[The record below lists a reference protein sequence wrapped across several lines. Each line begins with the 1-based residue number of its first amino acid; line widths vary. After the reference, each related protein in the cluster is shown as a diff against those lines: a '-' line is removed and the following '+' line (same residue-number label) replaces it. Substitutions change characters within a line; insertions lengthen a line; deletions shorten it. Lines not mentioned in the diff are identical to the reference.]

1 MVDPR
6 GTSEMH
12 RICHTYAGSME
23 AVETWL
29 SVEENEEVASAIV
42 GDMVE
47 NLCNENV
54 LQMDASSD
62 DEVDHVAQGGSGQ
75 SLGAAAPPPPPYGGV
90 AEHFCE
96 LEDTAEKCG
105 MSEVSYHL
113 RKAKLAWMS
122 AFGERETK
130 QTCMR
135 DYMET

>member
-1 MVDPR
+1 
-6 GTSEMH
+6 MH
-12 RICHTYAGSME
+12 RICHTCAGSME
-23 AVETWL
+23 EVETWL

-47 NLCNENV
+47 DLCNESV

-62 DEVDHVAQGGSGQ
+62 DEVDHVAYGGAGQ
-75 SLGAAAPPPPPYGGV
+75 SSGVAAPPRPPYGGV
-90 AEHFCE
+90 AQHFCE

>member
-12 RICHTYAGSME
+12 RIRHTCATSRESETSGAGS
-23 AVETWL
+23 
-29 SVEENEEVASAIV
+29 S
-42 GDMVE
+42 
-47 NLCNENV
+47 
-54 LQMDASSD
+54 
-62 DEVDHVAQGGSGQ
+62 
-75 SLGAAAPPPPPYGGV
+75 GAAAPPPPPYGGV

-113 RKAKLAWMS
+113 HKAKLAWMS

-130 QTCMR
+130 KTCMR